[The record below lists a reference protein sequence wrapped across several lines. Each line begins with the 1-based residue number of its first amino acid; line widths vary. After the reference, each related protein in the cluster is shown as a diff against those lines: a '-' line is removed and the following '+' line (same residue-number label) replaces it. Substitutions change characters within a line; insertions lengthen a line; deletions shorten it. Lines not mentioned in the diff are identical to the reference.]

1 MTGPITSTLDPAR
14 RDVAAAALQAAL
26 VDLVDLSLIGKQA
39 HWTVVG
45 PQFRSIH
52 LALDELVTA
61 ARDFADQ
68 SAERLTAI
76 GVAPDGRVATVA
88 RESGTKGF
96 GDGWTKGEEVVAAIV
111 DNIAAVVSRLRG
123 HIDATAEADPV
134 TQDLLI
140 GQTARLE
147 QLHWMWQAQLA

>member
-1 MTGPITSTLDPAR
+1 MNSPITSTLDPAR
-14 RDVAAAALQAAL
+14 RDVAADALQAAL

-52 LALDELVTA
+52 LALDELVTV

-68 SAERLTAI
+68 AAERLTAI
-76 GVAPDGRVATVA
+76 GVAPDGRAATVA

-96 GDGWTKGEEVVAAIV
+96 GNDWTKGEEVVAAIV
-111 DNIAAVVSRLRG
+111 DNIAAVVSRLR
-123 HIDATAEADPV
+123 HRIDSTADADPV